1 MEFRP
6 LVDMNIAGF
15 LIPFMTV
22 VITIV
27 FSDDSSKSIIFAD
40 MQQNADTWI

>member
-6 LVDMNIAGF
+6 LDMNIAGF

-22 VITIV
+22 VVTIS
-27 FSDDSSKSIIFAD
+27 FPMKSIIFAD

>member
-22 VITIV
+22 VVTI
-27 FSDDSSKSIIFAD
+27 FCPMKSIFFAD